1 MLEAYEVFRETYETA
16 DETIDHVVNMYD
28 DFYEFLEHWEDYK
41 ETELG
46 MSEEDY
52 NEVFASEE
60 EDDEI

>member
-1 MLEAYEVFRETYETA
+1 
-16 DETIDHVVNMYD
+16 MYD